1 MIVVGYF
8 AILALICGLCYFPYT
23 ACSVI
28 SVTGYVWGGAASIG
42 WASVS
47 GWVVGVS
54 TCLPR
59 GSARLV
65 LCLCAG
71 VATPVCCWSLGGYP
85 QGGRLKKSPFV
96 VRCLLHIV
104 RSLCGYI
111 VSGGLSRSVQQCH
124 PSRLC
129 QLDDGGRGSIIASYL
144 PCNLELGAG
153 ERVVAFSS
161 VLSPDIA
168 LDGRPPTVPPVQ
180 GGGRRSLVGHV

>member
-54 TCLPR
+54 TCSPR

-85 QGGRLKKSPFV
+85 QGGRLKNPHLLFDVCCTSSDRYADTLCRVAFPGQFDNVTQV
-96 VRCLLHIV
+96 VYV
-104 RSLCGYI
+104 
-111 VSGGLSRSVQQCH
+111 
-124 PSRLC
+124 
-129 QLDDGGRGSIIASYL
+129 
-144 PCNLELGAG
+144 NWTTAG
-153 ERVVAFSS
+153 EEV
-161 VLSPDIA
+161 
-168 LDGRPPTVPPVQ
+168 
-180 GGGRRSLVGHV
+180 